1 MNLNK
6 IKSTF
11 FPSKRSTE
19 LFYPDLERFLYGP
32 ALPFD
37 SDFSCGLEIPGR
49 PGIVGH
55 DRKSTGFA
63 FIIFKLGIVF
73 IAGSGAAEKEV
84 IFFDVDTGEVVEDE
98 T

>member
-1 MNLNK
+1 MNFNR
-6 IKSTF
+6 INSIF

-55 DRKSTGFA
+55 DPKVQGLPLLVL
-63 FIIFKLGIVF
+63 KLGIVF